1 MYSKQGFPVYNGSNS
16 MYETH
21 KFMALG
27 NAEVGYFI
35 TQVALAAQS
44 FGVATSDIQ
53 AVGTALNSLF
63 GTRCSPEMKVIPE
76 QPAALQAI
84 CIEPECP
91 LAENAVCGQ
100 YDVVTE
106 PMNATMTMTAP
117 MGTGTMPATVS
128 MTMTPTGTV
137 TPSMVPTAAAGKVG
151 LSMMAVAGG
160 FAALM
165 L

>member
-1 MYSKQGFPVYNGSNS
+1 MYSQQGFPAYNGSNS

-27 NAEVGYFI
+27 SAEVGYFI

-44 FGVATSDIQ
+44 FGVATADIQ

-63 GTRCSPEMKVIPE
+63 GTRCSPEMKVITA

-84 CIEPECP
+84 CTESDCP

-100 YDVVTE
+100 YGVVTE
-106 PMNATMTMTAP
+106 PMNATMTTSMP
-117 MGTGTMPATVS
+117 MGTGTSSMTGTTMTATG
-128 MTMTPTGTV
+128 TMTPTT
-137 TPSMVPTAAAGKVG
+137 VPTAGAGKVG